1 MLEWVHAQWQA
12 FLGIG
17 ILFSCIPIIA
27 FINVRWKLVPRN
39 GLLHMTTTLGVRYF
53 IGMMAFIII
62 NILSLLI
69 IPSFTIA
76 VPFTVSVT
84 ILFAI
89 MIWG

>member
-17 ILFSCIPIIA
+17 FLFICIPVIA
-27 FINVRWKLVPRN
+27 FINIRWKLVPRN
-39 GLLHMTTTLGVRYF
+39 GFLQMTTTLGVRYF

-69 IPSFTIA
+69 IPSFPIA
-76 VPFTVSVT
+76 VPFTVSV
-84 ILFAI
+84 ILLFAI

>member
-12 FLGIG
+12 FLGLG
-17 ILFSCIPIIA
+17 ILFIVIPIIA
-27 FINVRWKLVPRN
+27 FINVRWKLVPRK

-69 IPSFTIA
+69 IPSFPIA
-76 VPFTVSVT
+76 VPFTVSV
-84 ILFAI
+84 ILLFAI

>member
-27 FINVRWKLVPRN
+27 FINVRWKLVPRK

-69 IPSFTIA
+69 IPSFPIA
-76 VPFTVSVT
+76 VPFTVSV
-84 ILFAI
+84 ILLFAI